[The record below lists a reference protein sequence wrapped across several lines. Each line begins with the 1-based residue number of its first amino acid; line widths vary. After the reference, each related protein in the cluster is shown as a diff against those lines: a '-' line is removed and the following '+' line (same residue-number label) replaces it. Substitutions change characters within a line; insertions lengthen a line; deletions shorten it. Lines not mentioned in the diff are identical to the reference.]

1 MDIVLEARYLS
12 RIAESMSKPDLEKN
26 GVSLIEQMAGH
37 QLVPVIVMDRAE
49 DGKPLAEALIAGGL
63 PVAEVTMRTPAALG
77 AMKEIGQYDEIL
89 LGAGT
94 VLTADQ
100 VDMAVDCG
108 AKYMICPGIHEAVI
122 ERCLE
127 LDVLVI
133 PGVITPSDIAKAMS
147 YGLEVVKFFPAEA
160 FGGAKT
166 LKAMAAPY
174 GDMRFVPTGGIHAGN
189 VMDYLSLPSVVACGG
204 SWMVE
209 RGLIKEGNF
218 TEIKSR
224 VSEAVQLVQEG

>member
-1 MDIVLEARYLS
+1 MNTETSQVHCS
-12 RIAESMSKPDLEKN
+12 
-26 GVSLIEQMAGH
+26 SLIKQMGSH
-37 QLVPVIVMDRAE
+37 QLVPVIVMDKAE

-63 PVAEVTMRTPAALG
+63 PVAEVTMRTDAAIG

-94 VLTADQ
+94 VLTAGQ
-100 VDMAVDCG
+100 VDQAVDAG
-108 AKYMICPGIHEAVI
+108 ARYVICPGMHEEVI

-127 LDVLVI
+127 LGVLVI
-133 PGVITPSDIAKAMS
+133 PGAITPSDIAKAMS
-147 YGLEVVKFFPAEA
+147 YGLQVVKFFPAES

-174 GDMRFVPTGGIHAGN
+174 GEMGFVPTGGINAGN
-189 VMDYLSLPSVVACGG
+189 VIDYLSMPSVVACGG

-209 RGLIKEGNF
+209 R
-218 TEIKSR
+218 
-224 VSEAVQLVQEG
+224 

>member
-1 MDIVLEARYLS
+1 MVYSTA
-12 RIAESMSKPDLEKN
+12 MSTSERRTEETCLVK
-26 GVSLIEQMAGH
+26 QMAGH

-49 DGKPLAEALIAGGL
+49 DGKPLAEALINGGL
-63 PVAEVTMRTPAALG
+63 PVAEVTMRTSAALG
-77 AMKEIGQYDEIL
+77 AMKEIGEHEDIL

-94 VLTADQ
+94 VLTPDQ
-100 VDMAVDCG
+100 VDMAVDSG
-108 AKYMICPGIHEAVI
+108 ARYIICPGMHESVI

-147 YGLEVVKFFPAEA
+147 YGLELVKFFPAES

-174 GDMRFVPTGGIHAGN
+174 GDMRFVPTGGINAGN
-189 VMDYLSLPSVVACGG
+189 VMDYLSMPSVVACGG

-209 RGLIKEGNF
+209 RGLINEGKF
-218 TEIKSR
+218 DEIKDR
-224 VSEAVQLVQEG
+224 VAGAVDLVKAQ

>member
-1 MDIVLEARYLS
+1 M
-12 RIAESMSKPDLEKN
+12 SMSDTKN
-26 GVSLIEQMAGH
+26 SGPSLVNQLGAH
-37 QLVPVIVMDRAE
+37 QLVPVIVMDRPE
-49 DGKPLAEALIAGGL
+49 DGKPLAEALIEGGL
-63 PVAEVTMRTPAALG
+63 PVAEVTMRTSAAIG
-77 AMKEIGQYDEIL
+77 AMKEISAYDEIL

-94 VLTADQ
+94 VLTPDQ
-100 VDMAVDCG
+100 VDMAVDAG
-108 AKYMICPGIHEAVI
+108 ARYIICPGMHESVI

-147 YGLEVVKFFPAEA
+147 YGLEVVKFFPAES

-174 GDMRFVPTGGIHAGN
+174 GDMRFVPTGGINAGN
-189 VMDYLSLPSVVACGG
+189 VMNYLSMPSVVACGG

-218 TEIKSR
+218 DEIKTR
-224 VSEAVQLVQEG
+224 VAGAVQLVKAV

>member
-1 MDIVLEARYLS
+1 MFNLDTEKCGVGLVDK
-12 RIAESMSKPDLEKN
+12 MS
-26 GVSLIEQMAGH
+26 VH

-49 DGKPLAEALIAGGL
+49 DGKPLAEALIEGGL
-63 PVAEVTMRTPAALG
+63 PVAEVTMRTSAALG
-77 AMKEIGQYDEIL
+77 AMKQIGAYSDIL

-100 VDMAVDCG
+100 VDMAVDSG
-108 AKYMICPGIHEAVI
+108 ASYIISPGMHEEVV
-122 ERCLE
+122 ERCLD
-127 LDVLVI
+127 LGVLVI

-147 YGLEVVKFFPAEA
+147 YGLDLVKFFPAES

-174 GDMRFVPTGGIHAGN
+174 GEMRFVPTGGINAGN
-189 VMDYLSLPSVVACGG
+189 VMDYLTLPSVAACGG

-209 RGLIKEGNF
+209 RGLIQEGNF
-218 TEIKSR
+218 TEIVSR
-224 VSEAVQLVQEG
+224 VRGAVDLVKKP